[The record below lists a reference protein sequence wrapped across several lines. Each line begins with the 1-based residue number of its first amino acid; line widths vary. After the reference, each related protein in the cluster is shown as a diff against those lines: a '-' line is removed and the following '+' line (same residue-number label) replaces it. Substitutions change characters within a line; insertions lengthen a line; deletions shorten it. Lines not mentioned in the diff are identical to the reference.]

1 MKIENSDHIGL
12 LILQEDTTTLVSLL
26 KPNKYYVS
34 TDIVFDP
41 DNTFMLDEGV
51 VFYKKGEKKLQFIPE
66 PIDI

>member
-1 MKIENSDHIGL
+1 MKIDNSDHIGL

-34 TDIVFDP
+34 TDIVFDR

-51 VFYKKGEKKLQFIPE
+51 VFYKKGEKKL
-66 PIDI
+66 